1 MSHANVDPREIERF
15 AALAPRWWDPDGPM
29 RALHE
34 LNPVRMAY
42 VAERAPL
49 AGRRVADIGCGGG
62 LASAAMARAGA
73 RVTAVDLAGDAIA
86 VAKLHALESGLT
98 IDYRVAAAEDL
109 AAAEPEG
116 FDVVTCFE
124 LIEHVPDPLSLLR
137 ACASLLKPGGQLF
150 VSTLN
155 RTPKAFALGIV
166 AAEYLLGLIPRGTHR
181 YAQFV
186 KPSELRYAL
195 SDCGLEVLD
204 YAGLDYDPLSRRA
217 RLDHDLSINYLC
229 HARRPPE

>member
-1 MSHANVDPREIERF
+1 
-15 AALAPRWWDPDGPM
+15 M